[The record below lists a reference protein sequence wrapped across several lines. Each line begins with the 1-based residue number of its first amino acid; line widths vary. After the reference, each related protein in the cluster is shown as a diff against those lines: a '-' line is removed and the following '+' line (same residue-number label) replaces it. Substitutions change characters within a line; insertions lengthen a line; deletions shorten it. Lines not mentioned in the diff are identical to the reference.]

1 MFARKHLVFVQR
13 LITYPHVFKYVFM
26 KKYYLAL
33 IYIFLV
39 QLSFSQII
47 IDKDGLYYN
56 EDNELFTGSYVEFY
70 DNGNKKIELD
80 LKDGKKDGKVFLYF
94 ENSEINEM
102 RSYKEGLKHG
112 LWETWNENKIKIAE
126 ANFNN
131 NLKHGKWIIWDN
143 NGVKRCEMYYVEG
156 KKSGTWYMWDENDK
170 LINKKE
176 Y

>member
-1 MFARKHLVFVQR
+1 
-13 LITYPHVFKYVFM
+13 
-26 KKYYLAL
+26 
-33 IYIFLV
+33 
-39 QLSFSQII
+39 
-47 IDKDGLYYN
+47 
-56 EDNELFTGSYVEFY
+56 
-70 DNGNKKIELD
+70 
-80 LKDGKKDGKVFLYF
+80 VFLYF